1 MVGLGPGSR
10 RWQQAARL
18 GREAASSY
26 AGGFSAGRRL
36 LLVMRAVGLMRVS
49 GKDIGVGMIGSDLN
63 F

>member
-18 GREAASSY
+18 GREAAS
-26 AGGFSAGRRL
+26 GFSAGRRL
-36 LLVMRAVGLMRVS
+36 LLVIRAVGLMRVS